1 MKASKS
7 AANGDG
13 SLAKAGEGRPPI
25 DKSTVR
31 SSNGSSLTTSDIV
44 VTDCTL
50 RSGLRQSVLER
61 SDHLTTAEQDFLH
74 NLCIIGNDI
83 EVQVAH
89 EKLLDTDVFFPASR
103 TSTESAAFRKSVMD
117 DSETT
122 GWASDTIHLNF
133 EGDSI
138 VYASDSIFHKSD
150 GTLLDLQ
157 NASSDEFRT
166 SELSHSFR
174 TNGVGSERRLSRLE
188 ERKSGIAVHL
198 WKAHESGLGIS
209 KQASRR
215 SLFGRSSKTSSSGSN
230 KSGCLLVDSGD
241 IFRLPNAPKD
251 VTTTSDGRRV
261 SWHSGPAAMSKL
273 LAQHATP
280 SQRLKIMPVMRRM
293 RSESEG
299 TRKSVTFHKDV
310 MKPQREA
317 ISERASS
324 MPVVPLTKSLPRR
337 SSSNSIPSIHHGNSV
352 YSSSSIPSLHYG
364 VPVMSFSSQHSIS
377 SIPSL
382 RLANALRSN
391 SATSF
396 VSATSDITD
405 SEYISPQETE
415 EKKTDDADDILVDGK
430 RSAAWKSNLLQER
443 KDVGVQDALKILQ
456 SNDPDAPL
464 QLDGLT
470 VVPSSSSDHL
480 MPQHPHDTR
489 PVMMRK
495 ASMNMYQ
502 GEGIEVTEVESV
514 DDSELLMLPAMAD
527 FLTVKSS
534 SSFDDFALQ
543 MNSNR
548 GKNSIFRRL
557 LRRSLSDDSLGLF
570 LGKPLLME
578 NSNSIVTDLDES
590 WNRSGIEDDEDYYD
604 SWKVVEDE
612 YENGY
617 GGGGTLPF
625 RILGT
630 SADDVDS
637 HPHVLSP
644 PLMESLQAFLPVE
657 KSNDNFWMKYSMVR
671 DGASLY
677 SFLQRARGSKYSILA
692 IETVEGEVF
701 GAFTA
706 EAWRKSWN
714 YFGNGETFLWKMR
727 HSRREK
733 CHSIIDQ
740 AHMESEID
748 VYPYIGVN
756 NCIQLCTSDK
766 IAIGGGTY
774 ESSPALDGSNPIHSE
789 VQDKYKAH
797 EWGFGLTIESDFL
810 HGTASPCL
818 TFGCPALSA
827 LHPNG
832 SLFEIMNIELWT
844 LTPCARVEDAEKLE
858 LGKLF
863 LETHTKQ

>member
-1 MKASKS
+1 MEALKPESKV
-7 AANGDG
+7 NEL
-13 SLAKAGEGRPPI
+13 SLST
-25 DKSTVR
+25 DKTAVR
-31 SSNGSSLTTSDIV
+31 SSNSSSLTTSDNNV
-44 VTDCTL
+44 SGCVL
-50 RSGLRQSVLER
+50 RSSLRQSVLQR
-61 SDHLTTAEQDFLH
+61 SDHLTPAEQDFLH

-89 EKLLDTDVFFPASR
+89 EKLLDTDVFFPAS
-103 TSTESAAFRKSVMD
+103 TAVAESGAVAKSKMD

-133 EGDSI
+133 EGSSNMY
-138 VYASDSIFHKSD
+138 VSNSVFHKSD
-150 GTLLDLQ
+150 GALLDLQ
-157 NASSDEFRT
+157 NASSEEFR
-166 SELSHSFR
+166 LD
-174 TNGVGSERRLSRLE
+174 GLGSARRQSRLH

-198 WKAHESGLGIS
+198 WRAHESGLGIS

-215 SLFGRSSKTSSSGSN
+215 SLFGRSSKTSSSGSS
-230 KSGCLLVDSGD
+230 KSYRLLDSGD
-241 IFRLPNAPKD
+241 IFRRSNARND
-251 VTTTSDGRRV
+251 VSKPSEIASGDGVAPLANSRRV
-261 SWHSGPAAMSKL
+261 SWHSGPASMSKL
-273 LAQHATP
+273 LLAHQST
-280 SQRLKIMPVMRRM
+280 SQRLKIMPVMHRM

-299 TRKSVTFHKDV
+299 TRKSVTFHEDV
-310 MKPQREA
+310 LMPLREP

-324 MPVVPLTKSLPRR
+324 VPATQSRTITRR
-337 SSSNSIPSIHHGNSV
+337 SSSSSIPSIHHGNSV
-352 YSSSSIPSLHYG
+352 FSSSSIPSLHHG
-364 VPVMSFSSQHSIS
+364 IPVMSFSSQNSVT

-382 RLANALRSN
+382 RLAHALRSN
-391 SATSF
+391 SCASL

-405 SEYISPQETE
+405 SEFFTNPETE
-415 EKKTDDADDILVDGK
+415 EKKIDESEFDLLEEEKKADWKASFVPQENDNVVLDAVKVLHT
-430 RSAAWKSNLLQER
+430 
-443 KDVGVQDALKILQ
+443 
-456 SNDPDAPL
+456 NDPDAPL
-464 QLDGLT
+464 QLAGLT
-470 VVPSSSSDHL
+470 VAPSTSSDHL
-480 MPQHPHDTR
+480 IPQHEPR

-502 GEGIEVTEVESV
+502 GEGIEVTEMESA
-514 DDSELLMLPAMAD
+514 DDSELMLPAMAD

-543 MNSNR
+543 MNTSR

-557 LRRSLSDDSLGLF
+557 IRRSLSDDSVGLF
-570 LGKPLLME
+570 LGKPLLVD

-590 WNRSGIEDDEDYYD
+590 WNRSGVEDDEDYYD

-630 SADDVDS
+630 SAEDVDS

-657 KSNDNFWMKYSMVR
+657 KSSDNFWMKYSMVR

-774 ESSPALDGSNPIHSE
+774 ESSPALDGSNPVHSE
-789 VQDKYKAH
+789 VQERYKAH

-810 HGTASPCL
+810 HGTTSPCL
-818 TFGCPALSA
+818 TFGCPSLSA
-827 LHPNG
+827 LHSNG
-832 SLFEIMNIELWT
+832 SIFEIMNIELWT
-844 LTPCARVEDAEKLE
+844 LTPCFRVEDAEKLE

-863 LETHTKQ
+863 LETHTRQ

>member
-1 MKASKS
+1 
-7 AANGDG
+7 
-13 SLAKAGEGRPPI
+13 
-25 DKSTVR
+25 
-31 SSNGSSLTTSDIV
+31 
-44 VTDCTL
+44 
-50 RSGLRQSVLER
+50 VLDR

-89 EKLLDTDVFFPASR
+89 EKLLDTDVFFPATHIYSE
-103 TSTESAAFRKSVMD
+103 TAAFTKSIMD

-122 GWASDTIHLNF
+122 GWDSDMIHLNY

-138 VYASDSIFHKSD
+138 VYTSDSIFHKSD
-150 GTLLDLQ
+150 GALLDLQ
-157 NASSDEFRT
+157 NASSNEFGT
-166 SELSHSFR
+166 SRMSQSNIVGGSCR
-174 TNGVGSERRLSRLE
+174 TNGFGSERRLSRLY
-188 ERKSGIAVHL
+188 ERKSGIAIHL

-215 SLFGRSSKTSSSGSN
+215 SLFGRSSKASSSGSSR
-230 KSGCLLVDSGD
+230 SGRLLDSGD
-241 IFRLPNAPKD
+241 IFRLPRAPND
-251 VTTTSDGRRV
+251 VSEIAAVAGTSSTLNSRRV
-261 SWHSGPAAMSKL
+261 SWHSGPAILPKL
-273 LAQHATP
+273 LAEHATL
-280 SQRLKIMPVMRRM
+280 SQRLKIIPVMRRM

-310 MKPQREA
+310 LKPHREA

-324 MPVVPLTKSLPRR
+324 MPAVPPKGLPRR
-337 SSSNSIPSIHHGNSV
+337 SSLNSIPSIHHGNSV
-352 YSSSSIPSLHYG
+352 YSSSSVPSLHYG
-364 VPVMSFSSQHSIS
+364 IPVTSFSSQHSIS

-382 RLANALRSN
+382 RLAHAVRSN

-396 VSATSDITD
+396 VSATSDVTD
-405 SEYISPQETE
+405 SEYISPQEME
-415 EKKTDDADDILVDGK
+415 EKKTDHADDVFVAEK
-430 RSAAWKSNLLQER
+430 KNAAWKSSLVPEQR
-443 KDVGVQDALKILQ
+443 KNVGVQDAVKILQ
-456 SNDPDAPL
+456 SSDPDAPL
-464 QLDGLT
+464 QLTGLT
-470 VVPSSSSDHL
+470 VAASSSSDHL
-480 MPQHPHDTR
+480 MPHHPYESR

-495 ASMNMYQ
+495 ASMNLYQ
-502 GEGIEVTEVESV
+502 GEGIEVTDIESA

-543 MNSNR
+543 MNSSR

-630 SADDVDS
+630 SAEDVDS

-774 ESSPALDGSNPIHSE
+774 ESLKALDGSYPVHSE
-789 VQDKYKAH
+789 IQDRYKAH

-810 HGTASPCL
+810 HGTTSPCL
-818 TFGCPALSA
+818 TFGCPSLSSD
-827 LHPNG
+827 HPNG
-832 SLFEIMNIELWT
+832 SIFEIMNIELWT
-844 LTPCARVEDAEKLE
+844 LTPCFRVEDAEKLE

-863 LETHTKQ
+863 LETHTKH